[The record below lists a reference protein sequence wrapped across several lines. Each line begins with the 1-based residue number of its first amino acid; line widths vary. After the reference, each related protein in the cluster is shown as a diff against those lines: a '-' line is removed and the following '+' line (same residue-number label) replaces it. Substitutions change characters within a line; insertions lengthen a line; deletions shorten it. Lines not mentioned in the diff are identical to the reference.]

1 LARIILPMTQVP
13 EQALYTAAQVRE
25 LDRLAI
31 EEAGIGGY
39 PLMCRAGEAAFQR
52 LRFFWPGGSGRLV
65 VLTGPGNNGGDGY
78 VIARLALEAGIDVTV
93 IPATDPQ
100 SLKGDA
106 ARARADW
113 RAAGGEETGFEARL
127 PGDTGLIVDALLGT
141 GLTRAPE
148 GRIAELIEL
157 ANSHPAPVFAV
168 DCPTG
173 LDADDGQILGLAMQ
187 AAHTSTFVGRKR
199 GLYTGQARAVTGR
212 IHFERLRVP
221 DAVYQGMTPSAF
233 LIDRREVADMLPPRQ
248 PTAHKGQH
256 GHVMLI
262 GGDHGMGGAILLA
275 AESALRGGAG
285 RVSLL
290 TRPDHVA
297 AALSRAPALL
307 VRGIRRPGQARRA
320 MAEADVIVLG
330 PGLGQSRWG
339 RGLWRLALDSGKA
352 LVLDADALN
361 LCARHGRRPPPGS
374 VMTPHPGEAA
384 RLMGCGI
391 AALEQK
397 RFEHARALADQW
409 QSTVILKGAGSLVS
423 APDWPLRLCDI
434 GNAGMA
440 VAGMGDVL
448 AGLVGALRAQ
458 GLDAREAATAA
469 VWLHAAAGDLAARE
483 LGPRGLQAMDLM
495 APIMRLANPPEAR
508 R

>member
-1 LARIILPMTQVP
+1 MTQVP

-52 LRFFWPGGSGRLV
+52 LRFFWPGGSGRLL

-78 VIARLALEAGIDVTV
+78 VIARLALEAGLMVSL
-93 IPATDPQ
+93 IPAGDPEK
-100 SLKGDA
+100 LKGDA
-106 ARARADW
+106 ARARSDW
-113 RAAGGEETGFEARL
+113 LAAGGEEFRFEGRL
-127 PGDTGLIVDALLGT
+127 PEDTGLIVDALLGT

-148 GRIAELIEL
+148 GLIAELIEL

-173 LDADDGQILGLAMQ
+173 LDADGGQILGTAMQ
-187 AAHTSTFVGRKR
+187 AAHTSTFVGRKQ

-212 IHFERLRVP
+212 IHFERLAVP
-221 DAVYQGMTPSAF
+221 DSVYQGTTPSAF
-233 LIDRREVADMLPPRQ
+233 LIERREVAEMLPPRQ
-248 PTAHKGQH
+248 STAHKGQH
-256 GHVMLI
+256 GHVVVM
-262 GGDHGMGGAILLA
+262 GGDHGMGGAALLA

-290 TRPDHVA
+290 TRPGHVS
-297 AALSRAPALL
+297 AALSRAPSLL
-307 VRGIRRPGQARRA
+307 VRGIRRPGQARPLLA
-320 MAEADVIVLG
+320 DADVIVLG

-339 RGLWRLALDSGKA
+339 RGLWRLALESGRA

-361 LCARHGRRPPPGS
+361 LSAGQTDPLPPGS
-374 VMTPHPGEAA
+374 VITPHPGEAA
-384 RLMGCGI
+384 RLMGCSI
-391 AALEQK
+391 PELERN
-397 RFEHARALADQW
+397 RFDSATALAGRW
-409 QSTVILKGAGSLVS
+409 RATVILKGAGSLVA
-423 APDWPLRLCDI
+423 APDWPLRVCDA

-458 GLDAREAATAA
+458 GLEAREAATAA

-483 LGPRGLQAMDLM
+483 LGPRGLQPMDLF